1 MKAQISSK
9 QQQNTID
16 YEALYLL
23 HFSKM
28 KRFAKEY
35 VVYEEDAENLVQ
47 DIFADLWDKKEL
59 LQTMTAVALVSY
71 LYTTL
76 KNRCLNFIRHKA
88 VEAAAAEQIQEEY
101 YTTLQL
107 NINSLEALNSNVF
120 EEKDIET
127 LVESALNTLSER
139 CREIFIMNKLE
150 GKKQKQIAEE
160 LQISINTVETQ
171 MGIAYKKMRAALL
184 KHHNLLLFLLC

>member
-120 EEKDIET
+120 DEEDMT
-127 LVESALNTLSER
+127 CLVEKALNLLSGR
-139 CREIFIMNKLE
+139 CRKIFIMNKLE
-150 GKKQKQIAEE
+150 GKKQIAEE